1 MLICYCISKYKLSP
15 YWSYKPHISE
25 STPEIWAQSSWGSR
39 TQQMH
44 QTKSVP
50 TYCPQEKW
58 SRSHHKNL
66 WYLQVKLCKQ
76 IQISIPLVICSDS
89 CNGYVSTPGDKVV
102 SEKRG
107 LLHAVFKVPFFFF
120 LHSWDCNAFTLETV
134 AFATTHKRLGLE
146 NSVCLRISRSALKVI
161 KNYKENRRCWFSTRQ
176 NKLFQ
181 SELVI
186 SMLCSNSAA
195 SCFSC
200 PPVPRQCGWPCEVA
214 LCLMT
219 LLWCCSVPRHTG
231 RTLLLLRRCR
241 GPYLQV

>member
-15 YWSYKPHISE
+15 YWSYKPHISK

-120 LHSWDCNAFTLETV
+120 CIAEIVMHLHWKLW
-134 AFATTHKRLGLE
+134 HLLPH
-146 NSVCLRISRSALKVI
+146 
-161 KNYKENRRCWFSTRQ
+161 TRD
-176 NKLFQ
+176 L
-181 SELVI
+181 
-186 SMLCSNSAA
+186 A
-195 SCFSC
+195 
-200 PPVPRQCGWPCEVA
+200 W
-214 LCLMT
+214 
-219 LLWCCSVPRHTG
+219 
-231 RTLLLLRRCR
+231 RTLFAWESPDLLSRLLKITKKIEDADFLPDKTSYFRAN
-241 GPYLQV
+241 